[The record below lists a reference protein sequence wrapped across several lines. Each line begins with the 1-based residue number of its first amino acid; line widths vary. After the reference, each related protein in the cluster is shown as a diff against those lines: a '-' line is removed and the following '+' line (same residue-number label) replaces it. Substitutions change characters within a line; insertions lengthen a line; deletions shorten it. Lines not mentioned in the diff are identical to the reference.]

1 VASTT
6 AGQFLAK
13 PTTNPLEVMQDPRV
27 LGTGAG
33 VLAGHTT
40 RKLCYTQFRN
50 VFGHASKEGSEIKYY
65 ADNGQGQADTTKEL
79 QGAYVNRILLNVFTV
94 VAGTLLIGV
103 SDDANVDYIGLGLAA
118 GGTANVIMTVLN
130 ID

>member
-1 VASTT
+1 VAT
-6 AGQFLAK
+6 ATGAQFLAK
-13 PTTNPLEVMQDPRV
+13 PTTNPVEVLQDSRV
-27 LGTGAG
+27 LGAGAG

-40 RKLCYTQFRN
+40 RKLVYTQFRG
-50 VFGHASKEGSEIKYY
+50 VFGYASKEGSAVKYY
-65 ADNGQGQADTTKEL
+65 ADNGKGEPDTTKEL
-79 QGAYVNRILLNVFTV
+79 QGAYVNRILWNTFTV

-118 GGTANVIMTVLN
+118 GGMANVIMTVLN